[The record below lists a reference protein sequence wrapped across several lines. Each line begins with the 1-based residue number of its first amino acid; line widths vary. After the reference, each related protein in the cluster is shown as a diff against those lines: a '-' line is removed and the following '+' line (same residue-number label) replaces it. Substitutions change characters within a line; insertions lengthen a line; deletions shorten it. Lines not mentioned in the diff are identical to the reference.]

1 MLKYSVP
8 KITEKIEVQKYN
20 TKKYKEVKT
29 KHLDN
34 ILSKSF
40 LKKYFN

>member
-8 KITEKIEVQKYN
+8 KITEKVEVQRYKS
-20 TKKYKEVKT
+20 KKYKEIKT
-29 KHLDN
+29 KYLDN

>member
-8 KITEKIEVQKYN
+8 KITEKIEVQKYK

-34 ILSKSF
+34 ILTKSF